1 MMKIF
6 KKKKILSI
14 FHDAGGANIG
24 LNYIKKKNLKSKFYC
39 KGPAYNI
46 FKKIFPNKQNVKNFT
61 YSIRECDF
69 VITGTSSNNKTELKA
84 IDYCKKKRI
93 FCVSF
98 LDHWVNYK
106 NRFVLNDNLILPN
119 LLISSDKYSYR
130 TSKRTFKKVKILQ
143 LKNYYEIDKVNK
155 IKKMRQGN
163 NLLYFLEPINNKL
176 EFFALKKFFRKLER
190 FDKFNQTII
199 LRLHP
204 SEKKTKYHNILKK
217 YKKFKITLDVNS
229 PIENLIASAKYIFG
243 LESNALVLSSK
254 VNKKVFT
261 ILPLYNRNF
270 RLPFKKIKNIN
281 TLENLSHEKSH

>member
-1 MMKIF
+1 MKIF

-24 LNYIKKKNLKSKFYC
+24 LNYIKEKNLKSKFYC

-46 FKKIFPNKQNVKNFT
+46 FKKLFPNKNNTENFIN
-61 YSIRECDF
+61 SIGKCDL
-69 VITGTSSNNKTELKA
+69 VITGTSSNDKTELKA
-84 IDYCKKKRI
+84 IDYCKKKKI
-93 FCVSF
+93 FCVTF

-106 NRFVLNDNLILPN
+106 NRFIINKKLILPD
-119 LLISSDKYSYR
+119 LLISSDEHSYR
-130 TSKRTFKKVKILQ
+130 MSKKIFKKVKIIQ
-143 LKNYYEIDKVNK
+143 LKNYYEINKVNK

-163 NLLYFLEPINNKL
+163 NILYFLEPVNNKL
-176 EFFALKKFFRKLER
+176 EFFGLKKFFRKLEKLN
-190 FDKFNQTII
+190 KFNQTII

-204 SEKKTKYHNILKK
+204 SEKKVKYLNILKK
-217 YKKFKITLDVNS
+217 YKNFKITLDVNS
-229 PIENLIASAKYIFG
+229 PIENLIASANYIFG

-281 TLENLSHEKSH
+281 ALDNFSHEKSH